1 MPKYDDKGTLAE
13 QAGLVAKRQDIN
25 KPEDS
30 RLTDVNWGDIDPG
43 SIARKSG
50 MDVVTDVQA
59 RELETDRVA
68 VEARRKIEAI
78 LAEDNPNPNSL
89 QHQYEMTGTISGG
102 NNSSTFDE
110 LAATV
115 PWESNPFQTFTG
127 GMEET
132 VRTVATDLVHQGYQ
146 GQANEASLLAES
158 MAGAPRQQTGSWHT
172 SKKAAK
178 MKGSG
183 KTIPIWQVIDE
194 ASGITLPKKFRMQA
208 PAERVATVLNQTGN
222 VNDPRIPRISESHDR
237 YIRVLREMRN
247 ARKMLKEGNGEFES
261 QLQDLQFEAE
271 ELGMIL
277 GI

>member
-13 QAGLVAKRQDIN
+13 QAGLVAKRQDVN

-43 SIARKSG
+43 SIARKGG

-59 RELETDRVA
+59 RELETDRIA
-68 VEARRKIEAI
+68 VDARRKIEAI
-78 LAEDNPNPNSL
+78 LAEDSPNPNSI
-89 QHQYEMTGTISGG
+89 QHQYEMTGTISGER
-102 NNSSTFDE
+102 NSTFDE

-115 PWESNPFQTFTG
+115 PWEANPFQTFTG

-146 GQANEASLLAES
+146 GNPNEASLLAES
-158 MAGAPRQQTGSWHT
+158 VAGTPRQQTGSWHT

-194 ASGITLPKKFRMQA
+194 ASGIELPKKFRMQA

-222 VNDPRIPRISESHDR
+222 VNDSRIPRISESHDR

-247 ARKMLKEGNGEFES
+247 ARKMLKEGNGEFET